1 MMRSMEAPVS
11 LASELNTGLREIQ
24 SRLERLERREWWMW
38 WSAVAVML
46 LLTTGIAS
54 FAFPSL
60 LRDPS
65 GTFQLQMGQAVRAL
79 VGLVLLFN
87 VYTIYQHIVI
97 RRLRAQLAQQIEKC
111 AQLENRAENFYRM
124 AVQDPLT
131 GLYNRRFADERLATE
146 VSRSQRHHQALT
158 VMALDLNEFK
168 QVNDRYGHAAGD
180 EVLKQFATQLK
191 NTIRTTDMAAR
202 LGGDEFLVIL
212 PECPPERARILLN
225 RMGSVDVTLNGRKQ
239 AMQLSAGWAGFQPGD
254 TPETMMERADRAL
267 YENKR
272 ASKSAAVS
280 AAS

>member
-1 MMRSMEAPVS
+1 MLNGESATEI
-11 LASELNTGLREIQ
+11 NTGLREIQ
-24 SRLERLERREWWMW
+24 SRLERLERREWWIW
-38 WSAVAVML
+38 WCAVAVML

-60 LRDPS
+60 LRDPTGS
-65 GTFQLQMGQAVRAL
+65 GQFQMGQAIRAL

-87 VYTIYQHIVI
+87 AYTIYQHILI

-111 AQLENRAENFYRM
+111 SQLEVRAENFYRM

-131 GLYNRRFADERLATE
+131 GLYNRRCADERLATE
-146 VSRSQRHHQALT
+146 VSRSQRHHQPLT
-158 VMALDLNEFK
+158 VMAIDLNEFK

-180 EVLKQFATQLK
+180 AVLKQFADKLR

-212 PECPPERARILLN
+212 PECPPQRADILLH
-225 RMGSVDVTLNGRKQ
+225 RLGSLDARVDNKTITMR
-239 AMQLSAGWAGFQPGD
+239 LSAGWAGFQPGD
-254 TPETMMERADRAL
+254 TPNALMERADRAL

-272 ASKSAAVS
+272 ATKARPAPVT